1 MPGTQVS
8 LSEVYIRFAER
19 SASTDFIYVLQSCRL
34 SSIWCHTSLPLYQ
47 WQHLFCIASLERW
60 RWSSCGG
67 GGGGGGGGGIACQQR
82 VLGDLSL
89 PAEALWLLTTP
100 TLLLEQGQGFVCV
113 CADFHGCSCPEH
125 SIHMSEKAKNTFDI
139 RLQIT
144 SMHTHA
150 KTLRRA
156 SVPYVGERI
165 RCETNY
171 HRRLN

>member
-67 GGGGGGGGGIACQQR
+67 GGGGGIACQQR

-113 CADFHGCSCPEH
+113 CPEH

-139 RLQIT
+139 YACKSPACTHMQKHFDVLQCRT
-144 SMHTHA
+144 
-150 KTLRRA
+150 
-156 SVPYVGERI
+156 
-165 RCETNY
+165 
-171 HRRLN
+171 